1 MVRKHLSPPHH
12 ASPKACIA
20 RCVMPLV
27 TRWQRAKLRASPLLH
42 PVLNF
47 ETVLCRFILKS
58 LYSLDAPRSTLERP
72 QVRPK
77 TVGQVSIPASLGCV
91 AYRSGV
97 RHVS

>member
-1 MVRKHLSPPHH
+1 MARKHLSPPHH

-47 ETVLCRFILKS
+47 EAALCRFIKS
-58 LYSLDAPRSTLERP
+58 LYSLDAPRSTLGHP
-72 QVRPK
+72 LVRPK
-77 TVGQVSIPASLGCV
+77 TAGQVSTPASLGCIV
-91 AYRSGV
+91 YRSGV
-97 RHVS
+97 WHVP